1 MAIEMKLRWYNSSF
15 IWVCVFLFHWKWI
28 EFGVTHM
35 GFVQGTWIWR
45 LDFYYFDHG
54 QWSFCLELKTPR
66 NFNGFLFEILASFQ
80 SDKNLKWE
88 YGVVDFKKMSG
99 GERNWNGMIPLYLG
113 LVLFIYLF
121 YFIFQWKWIEFD
133 VIHWVLYKGL
143 GLDRLDFHCFNYDQ
157 WLCPL
162 ELILL
167 EISMCLFE
175 F

>member
-113 LVLFIYLF
+113 LVLFIYLL
-121 YFIFQWKWIEFD
+121 YFILFFSENELNLMLSTGFCTRDLDLIGWIS
-133 VIHWVLYKGL
+133 IA
-143 GLDRLDFHCFNYDQ
+143 
-157 WLCPL
+157 
-162 ELILL
+162 LIMTNDCVHLNWY
-167 EISMCLFE
+167 S
-175 F
+175 